1 MRRVNSETHEKM
13 AHIRATGIKSLA
25 QRLRHFSPGLPIL
38 ESNLCLWLLDP
49 IQPPVA
55 EKFPIFCIQRAS
67 VWSMKKDPALEK
79 ALKRNQRWT
88 VNNQLK
94 NIILRCPG
102 QVVSVKSLQ
111 KKAKN
116 LDFQGNV
123 LNWIKK
129 YPCFFEIYTQDME
142 IWCKFTKKMNLLIEE
157 EEAVKEQ
164 QEPALAERLAK
175 ILMLTC
181 RRRLNILKFNDLR
194 KSFGLPDD
202 YVLSI
207 VLKYPEQFRV
217 NDYNGKRNNLEIE
230 LLSWNPSLAVSV
242 IDRKAGERA
251 KLTGEKPVPVFEN
264 WLPESWKTSVER
276 FNKFQEVPYISPY
289 FQGEDLEEGSEQLEK
304 RVVGVIHELLSLT
317 LWKRMSI
324 AKLVK
329 FQREFRFPDNLAFL
343 LLRHPA
349 IFYVSNK
356 NDIHTV
362 VLRDGYVESGLVE
375 KDPLVVV
382 KEKFGELMQDGLYEY
397 TERRRI
403 ANLEN
408 RKANRPLWKMNSDV
422 KRSREIVER
431 SDSVEGK
438 ENRSKEEARKKLQKE
453 SKENRYQEEARKR
466 FQKATSSPGISSW

>member
-1 MRRVNSETHEKM
+1 M

-25 QRLRHFSPGLPIL
+25 QRLRRVSPGAPIF
-38 ESNLCLWLLDP
+38 ESNLCLWSLDP
-49 IQPPVA
+49 KRSPVA
-55 EKFPIFCIQRAS
+55 EKFPIFCLQRAS
-67 VWSMKKDPALEK
+67 VWSMKKDPALENV
-79 ALKRNQRWT
+79 LKRNQRWT
-88 VNNQLK
+88 INNQLK

-102 QVVSVKSLQ
+102 QVVSIKSLQ

-116 LDFQGNV
+116 LGFEGNV

-129 YPCFFEIYTQDME
+129 YPCFFEIYTQDFE
-142 IWCKFTKKMNLLIEE
+142 VWCKFTKKMNLLIEE

-175 ILMLTC
+175 ILMLTG
-181 RRRLNILKFNDLR
+181 RRRLNVLKFNDLR
-194 KSFGLPDD
+194 KSFGLPND

-207 VLKYPEQFRV
+207 VLKYPEQFKV

-230 LLSWNPSLAVSV
+230 LVSWNPSLAVSV
-242 IDRKAGERA
+242 IERKAEERA
-251 KLTGEKPVPVFEN
+251 KLTGEKPVPVFES
-264 WLPESWKTSVER
+264 WLPESWKISVDR
-276 FNKFQEVPYISPY
+276 FNKFQEIPYISPY
-289 FQGEDLEEGSEQLEK
+289 ASGEGLEEGSDQLEK

-317 LWKRMSI
+317 LWKKMSI

-362 VLRDGYVESGLVE
+362 LLRDGYVESELVE

-397 TERRRI
+397 IERRRI
-403 ANLEN
+403 ANLEK
-408 RKANRPLWKMNSDV
+408 RKANRPLWKMNNDI
-422 KRSREIVER
+422 KKSRENVEP
-431 SDSVEGK
+431 SVCVEGK
-438 ENRSKEEARKKLQKE
+438 ESRSKEEGRKKLQKE
-453 SKENRYQEEARKR
+453 AKENRYQEEARKR
-466 FQKATSSPGISSW
+466 FQKATSSSGVR

>member
-1 MRRVNSETHEKM
+1 M

-25 QRLRHFSPGLPIL
+25 QRLRRVSPGAPIF
-38 ESNLCLWLLDP
+38 ESNLCLWSLDP
-49 IQPPVA
+49 KRSPVA
-55 EKFPIFCIQRAS
+55 EKFPIFCLQRAS
-67 VWSMKKDPALEK
+67 VWSMKKDPALENV
-79 ALKRNQRWT
+79 LKRNQRWT
-88 VNNQLK
+88 INNQLK

-102 QVVSVKSLQ
+102 QVVSIKSLQ

-116 LDFQGNV
+116 LGFEGNV

-129 YPCFFEIYTQDME
+129 YPCFFEIYTQDFE
-142 IWCKFTKKMNLLIEE
+142 VWCKFTKKMNLLIEE

-175 ILMLTC
+175 ILMLTG
-181 RRRLNILKFNDLR
+181 RRRLNVLKFNDLR
-194 KSFGLPDD
+194 KSFGLPND

-207 VLKYPEQFRV
+207 VLKYPEQFKV

-230 LLSWNPSLAVSV
+230 LVSWNPILAVSV
-242 IDRKAGERA
+242 IERKAEERA
-251 KLTGEKPVPVFEN
+251 KLTGEKPVPVFES
-264 WLPESWKTSVER
+264 WLPESWKISVER
-276 FNKFQEVPYISPY
+276 FNKFQEIPYISPY
-289 FQGEDLEEGSEQLEK
+289 ASGEGLEEGSDQLEK

-317 LWKRMSI
+317 LWKKMSI

-362 VLRDGYVESGLVE
+362 LLRDGYVETELVE

-397 TERRRI
+397 IERRRI
-403 ANLEN
+403 ANLEK
-408 RKANRPLWKMNSDV
+408 RKANRPLWKMNNDI
-422 KRSREIVER
+422 KKSRENVEP
-431 SDSVEGK
+431 SVCVEGK
-438 ENRSKEEARKKLQKE
+438 ENRSKEEGRKKLQKE
-453 SKENRYQEEARKR
+453 AKENRYQEEARKR
-466 FQKATSSPGISSW
+466 FQKATSSSGVR

>member
-1 MRRVNSETHEKM
+1 M

-25 QRLRHFSPGLPIL
+25 HTFRYFSAGAPIL
-38 ESNLCLWLLDP
+38 ESNLCLWLLYP
-49 IQPPVA
+49 KRPLVA
-55 EKFPIFCIQRAS
+55 EILPVFCIQRAS
-67 VWSMKKDPALEK
+67 VWSMKKDPALEQ

-102 QVVSVKSLQ
+102 QAVSVKSLQ

-116 LDFQGNV
+116 VGFQGNV

-129 YPCFFEIYTQDME
+129 YPCFFELYTHDLE
-142 IWCKFTKKMNLLIEE
+142 VWCKFTKKMDLLIEE

-181 RRRLNILKFNDLR
+181 RRRLNLLKFNELR

-207 VLKYPEQFRV
+207 VLKYPEQFKV
-217 NDYNGKRNNLEIE
+217 NDYNGKRKNLEIE
-230 LLSWNPSLAVSV
+230 LVSWNPSLAVSV
-242 IDRKAGERA
+242 VERKAEERA
-251 KLTGEKPVPVFEN
+251 KLTGGKPVPLFEN
-264 WLPESWKTSVER
+264 WLPESWKKSVER
-276 FNKFQEVPYISPY
+276 FNKFQEIPYISPY
-289 FQGEDLEEGSEQLEK
+289 AHGEGLEEGSEQLEK
-304 RVVGVIHELLSLT
+304 RAVGVIHELLSLT
-317 LWKRMSI
+317 LWKKISI

-329 FQREFRFPDNLAFL
+329 FQREFQFPDNLAFL

-362 VLRDGYVESGLVE
+362 VLRDGYVESELVE

-382 KEKFGELMQDGLYEY
+382 KEKFRELMQDGIYEY
-397 TERRRI
+397 IERRRI

-408 RKANRPLWKMNSDV
+408 RKANRPLWKMNNDV
-422 KRSREIVER
+422 KRSREIVEP
-431 SDSVEGK
+431 SNCVEGK
-438 ENRSKEEARKKLQKE
+438 ETKSKEEARKKLQKE

-466 FQKATSSPGISSW
+466 FKEAMSSSGIFNR